1 MVISPG
7 CAPTSI
13 TSAHSAGYYLTN
25 KQTSARD
32 KDIEENSNNKKEKL
46 NWIES
51 NQITMAHMAGYY
63 LTNKQTSA
71 KNIDSENSKG
81 KKGIQN

>member
-1 MVISPG
+1 M
-7 CAPTSI
+7 
-13 TSAHSAGYYLTN
+13 
-25 KQTSARD
+25 QRD
-32 KDIEENSNNKKEKL
+32 RDREENSNNKKWKL
-46 NWIES
+46 DLIES